1 MATVVTSKFT
11 PFTFEELL
19 KPALMATQAH
29 YEMED
34 AYTELA
40 TKANVW
46 ESLANSEQDKDVYN
60 MYKAYS
66 DDLKKQADILASQ
79 GLNANSRKA
88 LSQMKARYSSEI
100 NPIEKADIARK
111 KQIEEQRKLSA
122 DPTAIISRKASETS
136 LKDYIDN
143 PTLDYEYQSG
153 SLITKRVADE
163 VKNYAKNIVRAG
175 DWKSTASGQILERA
189 VTTGLTRNDINS
201 ILSNPN
207 AFPEI
212 QQLINN
218 VVETTGIQNWGDKQ
232 ALEDAYIYARE
243 GLFAGLGTTTIDTEK
258 DASYMNPYQQWKW
271 EKEKEEYDK
280 SKKEEVDTN
289 NVSDMFFKWIGT
301 ETSIDESKDGK
312 ELGYLSEQL
321 NKYKEAVEAGITPK
335 HIEENILSVPDPLTG
350 KVSYTG
356 RTKKIKDPRL
366 EAYEKLTE
374 KYGTSDI
381 NELEKLLNV
390 DIKKKV
396 SQTRGVMLNRGA
408 SKLMMGDLRTTL
420 LAGIDNWSDAKEVK
434 KRIYKQSDK
443 SAPDEDTL
451 IKIFND
457 DTADVVYYPSS
468 NTFKIVSE
476 YGNYIINN
484 TAAFN
489 NIKMPIPGMENA
501 DNYFKTISD
510 AFLSSKGSKE
520 DIVGLNN
527 LLSLGFATLNEY
539 YNTFIPEASATSS
552 KANISSVK

>member
-46 ESLANSEQDKDVYN
+46 ESLANSEQDRDVYN

-88 LSQMKARYSSEI
+88 LSKMKARYNSEI
-100 NPIEKADIARK
+100 SPIEKADIARK
-111 KQIEEQRKLSA
+111 KQIEEQRKLAA

-136 LKDYIDN
+136 LKDYINN

-153 SLITKRVADE
+153 ALITKRVADE
-163 VKNYAKNIVRAG
+163 VKNYAKNIVNA
-175 DWKSTASGQILERA
+175 DEWKKTPSGQILERA
-189 VTTGLTRNDINS
+189 ITTGLTRDDINA
-201 ILSNPN
+201 ILNNPN

-212 QQLINN
+212 QKLIDN
-218 VVETTGIQNWGDKQ
+218 VVKTTGIQNWEGDTQ
-232 ALEDAYIYARE
+232 ALEDAYRYAKE
-243 GLFAGLGTTTIDTEK
+243 GLFAGLGTTTIDTER
-258 DASYMNPYQQWKW
+258 DASYLNPYQEWKW
-271 EKEKEEYDK
+271 NKEMEEDDDK
-280 SKKEEVDTN
+280 DGDTFA
-289 NVSDMFFKWIGT
+289 DMYFKWIGT
-301 ETSIDESKDGK
+301 ETNIDDTKDGK
-312 ELGYLSEQL
+312 ELSYLSEQL
-321 NKYKEAVEAGITPK
+321 KKYKESVEAGITPTVIK
-335 HIEENILSVPDPLTG
+335 QPVMSVPQPTLTG
-350 KVSYTG
+350 GKEYKVARY
-356 RTKKIKDPRL
+356 KEIKDPRL

-374 KYGTSDI
+374 KYGTSNID
-381 NELEKLLNV
+381 ELEKLISI
-390 DIKKKV
+390 DRKKAV
-396 SQTRGVMLNRGA
+396 SQTRGVMLNRGT
-408 SKLMMGDLRTTL
+408 SKLALQDLRTTL
-420 LAGIDNWSDAKEVK
+420 FAGIEDWSDAKEVK

-443 SAPDEDTL
+443 SAPNAET
-451 IKIFND
+451 INKIFAD
-457 DTADVVYYPSS
+457 ETADIVYYPSS
-468 NTFKIVSE
+468 NSFKIVSE
-476 YGNYIINN
+476 YGNYIIDN

-489 NIKMPIPGMENA
+489 NIKIESGLPIKNA
-501 DNYFKTISD
+501 DDYFKFISD

-520 DIVGLNN
+520 DIAGLNS
-527 LLSLGFATLNEY
+527 LLNIGFAALNEY

>member
-46 ESLANSEQDKDVYN
+46 ESLANSERDKDVYN

-100 NPIEKADIARK
+100 DPIEKADIARK
-111 KQIEEQRKLSA
+111 KQIEEQRKLAA
-122 DPTAIISRKASETS
+122 DPTAIISRKASDTS
-136 LKDYIDN
+136 LKDYINN
-143 PTLDYEYQSG
+143 PALDYEYQSG

-163 VKNYAKNIVRAG
+163 VKNYAKNIVRTG

-189 VTTGLTRNDINS
+189 VTTGLTRDDINA
-201 ILSNPN
+201 ILSNPK

-212 QQLINN
+212 QQLIDN
-218 VVETTGIQNWGDKQ
+218 VVKTTGIQNWGDKQ

-243 GLFAGLGTTTIDTEK
+243 GLFAGLGTTTIDTER
-258 DASYMNPYQQWKW
+258 DASYINPYQEWKW
-271 EKEKEEYDK
+271 RKEQEKDGDGDNK
-280 SKKEEVDTN
+280 STFD
-289 NVSDMFFKWIGT
+289 DMYFKWIGT
-301 ETSIDESKDGK
+301 ETNIDDTKDGK
-312 ELGYLSEQL
+312 ELSYFLKLLGE
-321 NKYKEAVEAGITPK
+321 YKKAVKEGIDISK
-335 HIEENILSVPDPLTG
+335 VQQKEFIVKDPITG
-350 KVSYTG
+350 ID
-356 RTKKIKDPRL
+356 TKKTVEIKDPRL
-366 EAYEKLTE
+366 TVYETLVN
-374 KYGTSDI
+374 KYGTFDVDKLEKYIAQDI
-381 NELEKLLNV
+381 NTLVK
-390 DIKKKV
+390 
-396 SQTRGVMLNRGA
+396 QTRGVMLNRGT
-408 SKLMMGDLRTTL
+408 SKLALQDLKTTL
-420 LAGIDNWSDAKEVK
+420 FAGIEDWSDTKEVK

-443 SAPDEDTL
+443 SAPDEET
-451 IKIFND
+451 INKIFTD
-457 DTADVVYYPSS
+457 ETADIVYYPSS

-476 YGNYIINN
+476 YGNYIIDN

-489 NIKMPIPGMENA
+489 NIKVPGIIPNIENA
-501 DNYFKTISD
+501 DDYFKFISD
-510 AFLSSKGSKE
+510 MFLHSQGSKK
-520 DIVGLNN
+520 DIAGLNN
-527 LLSLGFATLNEY
+527 LLNLGFGTLNEY

-552 KANISSVK
+552 KANLWSGN

>member
-1 MATVVTSKFT
+1 MAIIVNSKFT
-11 PFTFEELL
+11 PFSFDEML
-19 KPALMATQAH
+19 KPALMAHQMH
-29 YEMED
+29 QDLED
-34 AYTELA
+34 QYTELA

-46 ESLANSEQDKDVYN
+46 ENLANSERDKDVYN

-100 NPIEKADIARK
+100 DPIEKADIARK
-111 KQIEEQRKLSA
+111 KQIEEQRKLAA

-136 LKDYIDN
+136 LKDYINN
-143 PTLDYEYQSG
+143 PALDYEYQSG
-153 SLITKRVADE
+153 ALITKRVADE
-163 VKNYAKNIVRAG
+163 VKNYAKNIVNA
-175 DWKSTASGQILERA
+175 DEWKKTPSGQILERA

-232 ALEDAYIYARE
+232 ALEDAYMYARE
-243 GLFAGLGTTTIDTEK
+243 GLFAGLGTTTIDTER
-258 DASYMNPYQQWKW
+258 DASYLNPYQEWKW
-271 EKEKEEYDK
+271 
-280 SKKEEVDTN
+280 KKEMEEEDDKGDN
-289 NVSDMFFKWIGT
+289 NNTFADMYFKWIGT
-301 ETSIDESKDGK
+301 ETNIDDSIDGK

-321 NKYKEAVEAGITPK
+321 GKYKEAVEAGITPTVIK
-335 HIEENILSVPDPLTG
+335 QPIMSVPQPTLTG
-350 KVSYTG
+350 GKEYNVARY
-356 RTKKIKDPRL
+356 KEIKDPRL
-366 EAYEKLTE
+366 KAYEKLTE

-381 NELEKLLNV
+381 NELEKLLNI

-408 SKLMMGDLRTTL
+408 SKLMMSDLRTTL

-457 DTADVVYYPSS
+457 ETADVVYYPSS

-476 YGNYIINN
+476 YGNYIIDN

-501 DNYFKTISD
+501 DDYFKTISD